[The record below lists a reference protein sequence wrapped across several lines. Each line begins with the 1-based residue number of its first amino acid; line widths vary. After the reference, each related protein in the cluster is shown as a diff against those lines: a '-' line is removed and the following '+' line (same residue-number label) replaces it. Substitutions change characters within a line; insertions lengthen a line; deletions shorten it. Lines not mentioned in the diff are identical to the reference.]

1 MFGRD
6 SRESGLCRPRW
17 LHGFVRNLHVLV
29 CMIFL
34 EGKDD
39 REALIY
45 TKSMCKGL
53 RISLTVVHF
62 TAPAPND
69 NDVNKDN
76 HWETMLDSEVL
87 KDVKYNNLSPRHH
100 LIYLE
105 KVVSYGSE
113 MATVVKGMV
122 DEYDLI
128 IVGRSHDTG
137 FRRTVG
143 LDLTWNDFPELGVVG
158 DLLVSKDIFGKA
170 SVLVVRKQTTDK

>member
-1 MFGRD
+1 MNRGYAGRAG
-6 SRESGLCRPRW
+6 SMVSLETYMYS
-17 LHGFVRNLHVLV
+17 V

-87 KDVKYNNLSPRHH
+87 KDVKYNNLIPRHH

-128 IVGRSHDTG
+128 IVGRSHAQASAG
-137 FRRTVG
+137 Q
-143 LDLTWNDFPELGVVG
+143 
-158 DLLVSKDIFGKA
+158 LVSISRGAIFQS
-170 SVLVVRKQTTDK
+170 SVSSGTCSPRRISLAKLLFWWYGNKRQTSDQRN